1 MRYFTEDVFGV
12 TSQKVIESFI
22 KRDEVE
28 SAFSSALKSCR
39 QIVIYG
45 SSKQGKTL
53 LVRTHFK
60 INETLTIELSP
71 NMHLTDLYRAI
82 LRQAGVAI
90 QLKYEEGSGKS
101 LSTTIKSRFSAAVAM
116 IAKGEIE
123 AGVTAKDKSDK
134 KIEFETIS
142 FNLALPQDVGEL
154 LQKINFDKPIILEN
168 FHYLSEENQKAFSID
183 LRSFADMNFRFI
195 ILGVWQDQN
204 HLLQFNGDLVDR
216 LSEVTVEPWLEKD
229 FKKIIE
235 KGSLLLNI
243 ELSDEI
249 INRCIDCSF
258 GNVGIFQ
265 ELIKETLLN
274 SNIRTAQQTKTR
286 IESEKGILKAVESKR
301 HSYSVRSTRAL
312 ETLAVN
318 SQLRTEEDK
327 TPFYLSYYLVIAIL
341 KLGFEGIKK
350 GLTIDVL
357 FKKIKSFHH
366 RPHDLKKGQVTR
378 ILHNI
383 SENQNK
389 KSIQPPIFFYD
400 RYSKKLRIVDAT
412 FLFFMRN
419 APLKTI
425 IKDIPNPCEE

>member
-1 MRYFTEDVFGV
+1 MRLFTEDVFGV
-12 TSQKVIESFI
+12 SSQKVIESFI
-22 KRDEVE
+22 KRDEIE
-28 SAFSSALKSCR
+28 SSFLSALRSHK
-39 QIVIYG
+39 QIVVYG

-53 LVRTHFK
+53 LVRTHLNSSDT
-60 INETLTIELSP
+60 ITIELSP
-71 NMHLTDLYRAI
+71 NMNLTDLYRAI

-90 QLKYEEGSGKS
+90 QLRYEEGTGKS
-101 LSTTIKSRFSAAVAM
+101 LSSTIKSRFSAAVAL

-123 AGVTAKDKSDK
+123 AGVTSNSQTDK
-134 KIEFETIS
+134 KLEFETIS

-154 LQKINFDKPIILEN
+154 LRKIKFNKPIILEN

-195 ILGVWQDQN
+195 ILGVWQDHN

-216 LSEVTVEPWLEKD
+216 LSEVTVEPWLEND

-235 KGSLLLNI
+235 KGSRLLNI

-274 SNIRTAQQTKTR
+274 SDIRTIQHTR
-286 IESEKGILKAVESKR
+286 IRVDSDQGMLKAIESKR
-301 HSYSVRSTRAL
+301 CSYSVRSARAL
-312 ETLAVN
+312 ETLATSN
-318 SQLRTEEDK
+318 SVRTEEENK
-327 TPFYLSYYLVIAIL
+327 PFYLNYYLVIAIL
-341 KLGFEGIKK
+341 KLGFDGIKK

-357 FKKIKSFHH
+357 FKKIRSFHH
-366 RPHDLKKGQVTR
+366 RPHDLKKGQLTR
-378 ILHNI
+378 ILYKI

-412 FLFFMRN
+412 FLYFIRN
-419 APLKTI
+419 APLKSI
-425 IKDIPNPCEE
+425 IKDIPSPCE